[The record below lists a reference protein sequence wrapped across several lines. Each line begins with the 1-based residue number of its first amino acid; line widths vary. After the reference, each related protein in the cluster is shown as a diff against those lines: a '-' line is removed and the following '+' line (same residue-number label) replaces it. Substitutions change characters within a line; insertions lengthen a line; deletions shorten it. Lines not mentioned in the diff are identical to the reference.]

1 MSINVRALDMGPPSS
16 SHQHGPPVLGRVRLA
31 TPFPDVIAPMQPS
44 DSLPPSATAPVP
56 LAGGLPRGERLFCA
70 IGPTTRA
77 PAYVSCVGDGSPTLR
92 IAGLSSRR
100 GEGLPGD
107 GAVLFRACHGR
118 TPRRIH
124 PPPRPDHYHAGGCCC
139 LRVIQDPRHP
149 GRRGFGAAFPWPARS
164 HAYASPMPFL
174 TPSQGWLPARAGS
187 PLAGRVSHPQDDEQ
201 HFMEDVRPPIP
212 IDPQGLV
219 TLYVLSV
226 RYSQMTPCMPLG
238 S

>member
-16 SHQHGPPVLGRVRLA
+16 SHQHGPPLLGRVRLA

-56 LAGGLPRGERLFCA
+56 LAGGLPRGGRFFCA

-100 GEGLPGD
+100 GEGLPGY

-118 TPRRIH
+118 TPRRIQ

-149 GRRGFGAAFPWPARS
+149 GSIGFGAAFPWPTRS
-164 HAYASPMPFL
+164 PAYASPTPFL
-174 TPSQGWLPARAGS
+174 KPSQGWLPAGRA
-187 PLAGRVSHPQDDEQ
+187 HPWPGGFVWIE
-201 HFMEDVRPPIP
+201 M
-212 IDPQGLV
+212 
-219 TLYVLSV
+219 
-226 RYSQMTPCMPLG
+226 
-238 S
+238 